1 MKMVVGEE
9 ESKPEAS
16 GRLRC
21 DSVLCNASGFV
32 TEINLNYACVTQRV
46 K

>member
-1 MKMVVGEE
+1 MVVGEE

-16 GRLRC
+16 GRLRY
-21 DSVLCNASGFV
+21 DSVLCNGFV
-32 TEINLNYACVTQRV
+32 TEINYACVTQRV

>member
-21 DSVLCNASGFV
+21 DSVLCNGFV